1 VALCGRDV
9 RSLSADRPIAA
20 ALLFGSAKGDCSAPE
35 PARISPAPPMINL
48 LQRIAA
54 RAYGSAVA
62 WSFVFTAVRAGGN
75 LLVLPLMLH
84 KLSPEDL
91 GLWYVFLS
99 LGGLASLID
108 FGFYPT
114 MSRVTAFLWAG
125 AEKIQETGVTPIL
138 PAGDSPPPPNYRLL
152 ADLVRTMQIYYRG
165 IGILI
170 TALMGIFG
178 STWIIHKAHFLPDA
192 PAVLWAW
199 LLFLAGIFVNIT
211 SGMWHPLLSGINQ
224 VRLNQQ
230 IFVCGLIANYLT
242 IVIGLLFGA
251 GLFAPVAGFF
261 LMGAVSRSAA
271 RWQYNRFTKSKEYA
285 PASRW
290 SSELLRGLWPT
301 AWRTGIVTLGI
312 YATLNLGTL
321 ICSAFLGLNAAASY
335 GLSMQLVL
343 AAVAIAASFIAVKI
357 PLVAQLHALGRERE
371 IGRMVF
377 PRMRW
382 YWVVYAGL
390 ATAAVLFGDRVIHGW
405 FHSQTPLLPK
415 TLLVALFL
423 VGALEGHHGIF
434 RELAVTAHR
443 NPFATPVVVSG
454 LLIVILSS
462 VLVARIGLWGL
473 IIAPGLVQICFN
485 NWWIVLVGL
494 RSMDSTVSEYLG
506 GLFGRNCTAAP
517 VS

>member
-1 VALCGRDV
+1 
-9 RSLSADRPIAA
+9 
-20 ALLFGSAKGDCSAPE
+20 
-35 PARISPAPPMINL
+35 MINL
-48 LQRIAA
+48 LQRITV
-54 RAYGSAVA
+54 RLYGSAVA
-62 WSFVFTAVRAGGN
+62 WSFVFTAIRAGGN

-84 KLSPEDL
+84 KLTPEDL

-114 MSRVTAFLWAG
+114 MSRVTAYLWAG
-125 AEKIQETGVTPIL
+125 AEEILETGVAPVARADEAP
-138 PAGDSPPPPNYRLL
+138 PAPNYRLL
-152 ADLVRTMQIYYRG
+152 ADLVKTMQIYYRA

-178 STWIIHKAHFLPDA
+178 TLWIVHQAHLLPDA
-192 PAVLWAW
+192 NEVLWAW

-230 IFVCGLIANYLT
+230 VFVLGLIGNYLT
-242 IVIGLLFGA
+242 IVVGLLLGA
-251 GLFAPVAGFF
+251 GIFAPVAGFF
-261 LMGAVSRSAA
+261 LMGAVSRTAARIKFNHFTRSSEFAPAA
-271 RWQYNRFTKSKEYA
+271 RWSAR
-285 PASRW
+285 
-290 SSELLRGLWPT
+290 LLRSLWPT

-321 ICSAFLGLNAAASY
+321 ICSAFLGLKAAASY

-343 AAVAIAASFIAVKI
+343 AAVAIASSFVAVKLPI
-357 PLVAQLHALGRERE
+357 IAQMHALGREGE
-371 IGRMVF
+371 ISQLIF

-382 YWVVYAGL
+382 FWLIFTAL
-390 ATAAVLFGDRVIHGW
+390 AATAVLFGDRVIHGW
-405 FHSQTPLLPK
+405 FRSQTPLLP
-415 TLLVALFL
+415 TPLLIVFFV

-443 NPFATPVVVSG
+443 NPFAIPVVVSG
-454 LLIVILSS
+454 IMIVVLSS
-462 VLVARIGLWGL
+462 LLVPQIGLWGL
-473 IIAPGLVQICFN
+473 ILVPGVVQICFN
-485 NWWIVLVGL
+485 NWWIVLIGL
-494 RSMDSTVSEYLG
+494 RSMGSNFREYFNGLLG
-506 GLFGRNCTAAP
+506 LPTAALP